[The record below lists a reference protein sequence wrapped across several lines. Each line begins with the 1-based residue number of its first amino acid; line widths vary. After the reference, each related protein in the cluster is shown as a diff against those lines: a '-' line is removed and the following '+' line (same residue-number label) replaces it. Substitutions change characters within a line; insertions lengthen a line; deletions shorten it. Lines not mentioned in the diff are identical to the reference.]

1 MVVGPKNVTD
11 LMYSATLRSPG
22 FLCTAGVRHRKE
34 DFGRACP
41 QEEIS
46 TLCS

>member
-11 LMYSATLRSPG
+11 LMYSATLRLPG

-41 QEEIS
+41 REEIS
-46 TLCS
+46 SLCS